1 MGRAFNLTPK
11 RVHPVETRFRRIVT
25 EIPAPAS
32 LEVLHTMGRC
42 EPTNMLGQPPI
53 VWDRADDVQV
63 HDRYGNMWLDWS
75 SGVLVAN
82 AGHGAKEIKD
92 AILET
97 VERGLLHTFCF
108 PNAERIALAHAL
120 ANAAPAGLGKVFL
133 LTTGS
138 ETIECSIKL
147 MRTHGQRVGGKRK
160 IGIVSFEGD
169 FHGRTLGAQMAG
181 GIPALKEWIVNLD
194 PDMHQVPFPDG
205 FRVRDTSFDMFLR
218 TLHAKGVGPER
229 VAGIVMETFQGGSAG
244 FAPKGYVQAMAAW
257 CRAHDILLA
266 FDEVQAG
273 FGRSGKFFAFEHY
286 DVVPDL
292 ICCGKGISSSLPL
305 SAVIGRT
312 EILDQYGPADL
323 TNTHGGNPVCAAAAL
338 ASLQKIQREGLVENA
353 RSMGEALHAGLTEI
367 SDAFPRQVGAVMGR
381 GLVAGLHMV
390 RGPGLEPDGALAFAI
405 VEKAFQKGLLMF
417 APVGFGGATVKIAPP
432 LTITAAAIQDGLT
445 ALREAV
451 TEAAAERGQECP

>member
-1 MGRAFNLTPK
+1 MGKAFDLNPK
-11 RVHPVETRFRRIVT
+11 LVRPVDTRFRRIVT
-25 EIPAPAS
+25 AIPAPES
-32 LEVLHTMGRC
+32 LEILRTMRRC
-42 EPTNMLGQPPI
+42 EPANMLGQPPI
-53 VWDRADDVQV
+53 VWDRADGIQV
-63 HDRYGNMWLDWS
+63 HDRFGNTWLDWS

-82 AGHGAKEIKD
+82 AGHGAQEIKD
-92 AILET
+92 AILQT

-108 PNAERIALAHAL
+108 PNAERITLARSL
-120 ANAAPAGLGKVFL
+120 ASVAPAGLDKVFL

-138 ETIECSIKL
+138 ETIECAIKL

-205 FRVRDTSFDMFLR
+205 FRVTDTSFDLFLR
-218 TLHAKGVGPER
+218 TLSAKGVGPDR
-229 VAGIVMETFQGGSAG
+229 VAGIVMETFQGGRAG
-244 FAPKGYVQAMAAW
+244 FAPKDYIQAMAAW
-257 CRAHDILLA
+257 CRSHDILLT

-273 FGRSGKFFAFEHY
+273 FGRSGRFFAFEHY
-286 DVVPDL
+286 EVVPDL

-312 EILDQYGPADL
+312 ELLDQYGPADL

-338 ASLQKIQREGLVENA
+338 ASLQKILREGLVENA
-353 RSMGEALHAGLTEI
+353 RSGGEILHAGLAEI
-367 SDAFPRQVGAVMGR
+367 AGAFPRLVGAVMGR

-390 RGPGLEPDGALAFAI
+390 RGAGLEPDGDLAFAI

-417 APVGFGGATVKIAPP
+417 APVGTGAATVKIAPP
-432 LTITAAAIQDGLT
+432 LTITPDALRDGLG

-451 TEAAAERGQECP
+451 AEAAETLG